1 MIYSYQRTINLEDR
15 EVTKKI
21 FICCD
26 DTSSSV
32 LVSRNVFASLKFFKD
47 LQASHMLKV
56 AVLPEMSVP
65 VITVDPAEKTFD
77 VTGIVNIFYDTRM
90 KKSILMLWT
99 NGFSLICGNSMVQ
112 QMVM

>member
-77 VTGIVNIFYDTRM
+77 VTGIVNIFYVRVVI
-90 KKSILMLWT
+90 IL
-99 NGFSLICGNSMVQ
+99 VQ
-112 QMVM
+112 QMHLVLSLHRSLHRS

>member
-65 VITVDPAEKTFD
+65 VIQQRKH
-77 VTGIVNIFYDTRM
+77 
-90 KKSILMLWT
+90 LM
-99 NGFSLICGNSMVQ
+99 
-112 QMVM
+112 